1 MMIIRPIRE
10 EDHDALWQL
19 AHLTGPGFSSLQ
31 PDREMVRKK
40 LEWAVSSFNA
50 STPLEEAYYLFVME
64 DSVTGDVVG
73 VTGIESAVG
82 LSDSWYNYKVNTHVH
97 ASRELDVYNKINTL
111 TLCCDYTDHSEL
123 CTLFLAPDS
132 RKSFN
137 GHLLSKCRFM
147 FMAEHPQRFRESII
161 AEMRGYSEEGQSPF
175 WEALGRHFFSVDF
188 VDADQQ
194 VARGKSF
201 IAELMPR
208 YPIYT
213 NMLSEEA
220 QKVIGQTH
228 EDTVPARK
236 LLEGEGFRYT
246 GYIDIFDGGPCL
258 ETRVNDIRAVRES
271 FNCRVAIQEDGSSD
285 NTITEDR
292 KWLVASEGVKDFRC
306 TVAQLSFGSND
317 IANISQELATAL
329 KLKEGDL
336 IRISPLFDQERSN
349 RS

>member
-10 EDHDALWQL
+10 DDHDALWQL

-50 STPLEEAYYLFVME
+50 ATPLEEAYYLFVME
-64 DSVTGDVVG
+64 DTSTGEVVG
-73 VTGIESAVG
+73 VSGIESAVG
-82 LSDSWYNYKVNTHVH
+82 LSDPWYNYKVNTHVH
-97 ASRELDVYNKINTL
+97 ACRELDVYNQFTTL

-132 RKSFN
+132 RKSPN
-137 GHLLSKCRFM
+137 GHLMSKCRFM

-161 AEMRGYSEEGQSPF
+161 AEMRGYSEDGESPF

-188 VDADQQ
+188 VDADRQ

-220 QKVIGQTH
+220 QKVIGHTH
-228 EDTVPARK
+228 GDTVPARK
-236 LLEGEGFRYT
+236 LLESEGFRYT
-246 GYIDIFDGGPCL
+246 GYVDIFDGGPCL
-258 ETRVNDIRAVRES
+258 ETRVSDIRSVRES
-271 FNCRVAIQEDGSSD
+271 FNCRVTLQEGDTS
-285 NTITEDR
+285 NEEHWMIATQ
-292 KWLVASEGVKDFRC
+292 GVKDFRC
-306 TVAQLSFGSND
+306 TVSQLSFKND
-317 IANISQELATAL
+317 GAVIINKELAEAL
-329 KLKEGDL
+329 QLEEDDE
-336 IRISPLFDQERSN
+336 IRLSPLFHKDRQPGVKS
-349 RS
+349 